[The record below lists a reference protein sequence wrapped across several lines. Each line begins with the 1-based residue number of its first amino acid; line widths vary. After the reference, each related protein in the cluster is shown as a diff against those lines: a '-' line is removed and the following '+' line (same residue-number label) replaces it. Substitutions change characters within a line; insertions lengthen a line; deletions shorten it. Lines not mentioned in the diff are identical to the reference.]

1 MALLSV
7 DWLGG
12 HLLVGKELDTFLVCF
27 CLTLVKSGV
36 VEYMRP

>member
-12 HLLVGKELDTFLVCF
+12 HLLVGKELDTFLACF